1 MWHNDPFM
9 LIAAPSIV
17 EYGLLVLTSLTTWSG
32 RGLSVESH
40 EDPGSAALAGWDD
53 VVDQAG
59 APIFYRSRYLAAY
72 HEYPLADLDRLA
84 YLVVRAS
91 AGGSPLAVVPVA
103 LHTSPDPLGRLRPI
117 HPGIE
122 TGRALLSHVWHCYDT
137 RIVGAVD
144 RPEVTEAVLAAMAE
158 LAVLWQADWLGFV
171 NVARGSGTAAALAAA
186 GLPGAHLIDRFW
198 ADLTGLD
205 SLDKYLARL
214 ARRGRSNLGRNARR
228 AAECGMTAD
237 VVSGEEADLPEVA
250 ELCARTAARFG
261 NPEFYP
267 EKTFAGFVG
276 ALGQAVHVVQI
287 RQHGRLVAV
296 GVCFAD
302 DQRFHTW
309 TCGVDYDVT
318 GNASPYA
325 LLFAETVA
333 TAIRLGLPMFEG
345 GRSNDAFK
353 RRHGLERRQ
362 LDAHIVAV

>member
-1 MWHNDPFM
+1 M
-9 LIAAPSIV
+9 LIAALSIV
-17 EYGLLVLTSLTTWSG
+17 EYGLVVSTSPTAWSG

-40 EDPGSAALAGWDD
+40 EDPDAAALAGWDD
-53 VVDQAG
+53 VVAQAG
-59 APIFYRSRYLAAY
+59 APIFYRSQYLAAY
-72 HEYPLADLDRLA
+72 QEYPLADLERLA

-91 AGGSPLAVVPVA
+91 PGTAPLAIVPVA
-103 LHTSPDPLGRLRPI
+103 LHTSPDPLGRLRLI

-137 RIVGAVD
+137 HIVGAVD
-144 RPEVTEAVLAAMAE
+144 RPGVAEAVLAAMAE
-158 LAVLWQADWLGFV
+158 LAGSWGADWLGFV
-171 NVARGSGTAAALAAA
+171 NVDRGSATAAALAAA

-198 ADLTGLD
+198 ADLTGLT
-205 SLDKYLARL
+205 SLDGYLARL
-214 ARRGRSNLGRNARR
+214 ARRGRANLTRNARR
-228 AAECGMTAD
+228 AAELDMTAD
-237 VVSGEEADLPEVA
+237 VRTGEEADLAEVA

-276 ALGQAVHVVQI
+276 ALGQVVHVVQI

-302 DQRFHTW
+302 DHRFHTW
-309 TCGVDYDVT
+309 TCGVDYNVT

-325 LLFAETVA
+325 LLFTESVA

-353 RRHGLERRQ
+353 RRHGLLQRE
-362 LDAHIVAV
+362 LDAHVVAV